1 MSEFRTPGG
10 QGARGTLSRGQM
22 PLDMNMFE
30 QPRWTGN
37 RQKDTLLARQYSRQN
52 QIKRFMNTM
61 RANYMGGEAAQ
72 GRLNQAQRAAMAGM
86 NYDLKTGSRG
96 DFQNLAGKGMGGYMG
111 AGTGVTGGASQGF
124 SPEMATMGQSRRAR
138 ELTGLQERFGMARAG
153 IDERMWGRLGSTLE
167 NASNRVNRPDYRYP
181 SGRGGGRGLNIVGGG
196 NTFLGRLLGG

>member
-1 MSEFRTPGG
+1 
-10 QGARGTLSRGQM
+10 M

-111 AGTGVTGGASQGF
+111 AGTGVTGGAAQGC
-124 SPEMATMGQSRRAR
+124 SPEMATRGQSRRAR

-153 IDERMWGRLGSTLE
+153 IDERMGGRLGSTLE